1 MLICDPTTFPQ
12 YFYGFYNLT
21 VDFRSKQLSFN
32 GKVELMLSTVF
43 YDLNRL
49 NLEVMRV
56 LNLYV
61 GNSKRR
67 NVRIKK
73 ELLYTF
79 LGQNS

>member
-21 VDFRSKQLSFN
+21 VDFRSNQLSFN

-49 NLEVMRV
+49 NLR
-56 LNLYV
+56 
-61 GNSKRR
+61 
-67 NVRIKK
+67 
-73 ELLYTF
+73 
-79 LGQNS
+79 